1 MNIHNKIEKKLKK
14 GEEVY
19 SLALGRV
26 GQVMGVEHRKNGRG
40 LDGVTIC
47 PQSYSNRDGRHRHTH
62 GFTTFLRGDGVRM
75 RKDKVRNRWLIVN
88 KYWGRRW
95 YERAWDSFRE
105 WASLEINRLKVK
117 G

>member
-1 MNIHNKIEKKLKK
+1 MNIHEKIEKKLNK

-26 GQVMGVEHRKNGRG
+26 GRVMEVHIRDGGMP
-40 LDGVTIC
+40 GVTIC
-47 PQSYSNRDGRHRHTH
+47 PQSYSNKDGRHRHIH
-62 GFTTFLRGDGVRM
+62 GFTTFTRGDEVRM

-88 KYWGRRW
+88 KFWGRRW

-105 WASLEINRLKVK
+105 WVDVEINRLKVK